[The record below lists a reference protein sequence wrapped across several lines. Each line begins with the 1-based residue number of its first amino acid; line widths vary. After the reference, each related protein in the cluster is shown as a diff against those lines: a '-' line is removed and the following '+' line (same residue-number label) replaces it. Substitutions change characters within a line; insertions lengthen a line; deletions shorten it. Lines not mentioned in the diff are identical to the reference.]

1 MSRLDSRLLRALDD
15 WLFPERVACL
25 CCDAALG
32 GDDQSGLCPGCAQAG
47 EIEALPPPAGV
58 DEALAAFPYADQP
71 RQLIL
76 MLKFNSVRAAALPL
90 ARAMSSLPL
99 GVYDALVPVPTTRR
113 RLRQRGFNQAQL
125 LAERLG
131 EIWGMPVLPAL
142 SRKDEHTAQMKLSAE
157 SRRSNLADCMRSDAS
172 VSGKR
177 ILLVDDVLTT
187 GSTASEAARALLAA
201 GACRVSLVTAAKT
214 IPESGDPLFV
224 PARDIP
230 SFVQD
235 DAP

>member
-1 MSRLDSRLLRALDD
+1 
-15 WLFPERVACL
+15 
-25 CCDAALG
+25 
-32 GDDQSGLCPGCAQAG
+32 
-47 EIEALPPPAGV
+47 
-58 DEALAAFPYADQP
+58 
-71 RQLIL
+71 
-76 MLKFNSVRAAALPL
+76 MLKFESVRAAALPL
-90 ARAMSSLPL
+90 AQAMSALPL
-99 GVYDALVPVPTTRR
+99 GESDALVPVPTTRR
-113 RLRQRGFNQAQL
+113 RLQQRGFNQARL
-125 LAERLG
+125 LAEHLG

-201 GACRVSLVTAAKT
+201 GACHVSLVTAAKT
-214 IPESGDPLFV
+214 IPESSDPLFV